1 MTKKTKTKI
10 KRWPCIFVFGRANK
24 REIEREICAASFTC
38 RRVLDHRYRMHLRCV
53 VTPLRLSFFQNVR
66 RFSSCRDLKERKQK
80 KMRLASYQLLDFV
93 FSFFG
98 GVLHALGVSLL
109 FFGVYFSANKE
120 NKTENLWRFTS
131 PFLIRLF
138 YSIARRLL

>member
-1 MTKKTKTKI
+1 HIVIYLIFLFFHDVRRRKYFSFQMVLEVRIEQQTTHFLVCVCVCWFQSSRVSKCRKVVKTKI

-80 KMRLASYQLLDFV
+80 KMRLASY
-93 FSFFG
+93 
-98 GVLHALGVSLL
+98 
-109 FFGVYFSANKE
+109 
-120 NKTENLWRFTS
+120 
-131 PFLIRLF
+131 
-138 YSIARRLL
+138 